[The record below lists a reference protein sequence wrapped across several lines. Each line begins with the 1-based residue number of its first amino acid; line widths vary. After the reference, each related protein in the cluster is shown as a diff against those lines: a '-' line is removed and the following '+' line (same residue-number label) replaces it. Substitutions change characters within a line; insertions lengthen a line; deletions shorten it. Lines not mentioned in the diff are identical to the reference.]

1 MLLRSSLSKDISHS
15 ERTTQNSTGFSSSC
29 QNVTKHDTTGTTRI
43 DIMDPDPGADIDLRD
58 GAGLEACG
66 GAPEGSWDEAEREG
80 EWLLNVKG
88 GDGAFS
94 SASTSSDSSLPSSSS
109 TRPPVFSSVPPIC
122 AEDEKEM
129 LSGCSKSFTGLKLFT
144 RR

>member
-1 MLLRSSLSKDISHS
+1 MLFRSLLSKNISNP
-15 ERTTQNSTGFSSSC
+15 ERTTQNSTSFSSSC
-29 QNVTKHDTTGTTRI
+29 QNVTKHDTTGTTQI
-43 DIMDPDPGADIDLRD
+43 DIMDPDLGADIDLRD

-66 GAPEGSWDEAEREG
+66 LAPEENMDEAEREG

-94 SASTSSDSSLPSSSS
+94 SASTSSDSSLPSCS
-109 TRPPVFSSVPPIC
+109 TRSPVFSSGPPIC
-122 AEDEKEM
+122 VEDEKEM
-129 LSGCSKSFTGLKLFT
+129 LSSCAKSFTGLKLFT